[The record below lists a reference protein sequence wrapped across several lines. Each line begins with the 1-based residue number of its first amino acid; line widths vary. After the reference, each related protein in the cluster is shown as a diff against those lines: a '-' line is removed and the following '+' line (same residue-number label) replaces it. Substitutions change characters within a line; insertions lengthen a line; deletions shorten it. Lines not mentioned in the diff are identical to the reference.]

1 MMIVLGPILLISP
14 ITILWTIGLTV
25 LMIGI
30 VLLVAGETRRHSW
43 GPKYRHWYRHS

>member
-14 ITILWTIGLTV
+14 ISILWMIGLTV

-30 VLLVAGETRRHSW
+30 VLLVTGVMRHHIW
-43 GPKYRHWYRHS
+43 GPKYRHWYRHT

>member
-30 VLLVAGETRRHSW
+30 VLLVADERRLWGSKHHIW
-43 GPKYRHWYRHS
+43 GPKPRH